1 MGHRLVNCSA
11 TCMMKEEDETR
22 FYELLEVFRKT
33 LKVYGQDKLLDY
45 FEKNYFTPDK
55 IPKWAKWFRLKMF
68 NCEWKLN
75 NNMHVESWHNILK
88 THVMGRMKNIR
99 IDKLL
104 LILVKCEVL
113 YFWKWSRGRLGCHIK
128 SDPAWAVMHGHVQ
141 AIRTDTA
148 NVLPTVVDVQKIP
161 PKRKSYMDQMCERVD
176 TVKKLLRTRIV
187 SLDRQKVCGGGV
199 GGRIGKNV
207 LSKPVSGR
215 YISNVHSKIHSP
227 LLQTIMAQLTAVI
240 TILRNES
247 ELRPDVITQPE
258 FVRVENNGGKIQS
271 VML

>member
-1 MGHRLVNCSA
+1 MYILNVCLEVHLFGKCVCTFHSYHQMGASNNNDNTVMSQSIQESKKTYGTPARQLF

-141 AIRTDTA
+141 AISTDTP

-161 PKRKSYMDQMCERVD
+161 PKRKS
-176 TVKKLLRTRIV
+176 
-187 SLDRQKVCGGGV
+187 
-199 GGRIGKNV
+199 
-207 LSKPVSGR
+207 
-215 YISNVHSKIHSP
+215 
-227 LLQTIMAQLTAVI
+227 
-240 TILRNES
+240 
-247 ELRPDVITQPE
+247 
-258 FVRVENNGGKIQS
+258 
-271 VML
+271 